1 MKGHGSVSAWCI
13 DHPVAT
19 ILLTFALVL
28 LGVIAFP
35 RLPIAPLPEAEF
47 PTIQVAAQLPGASPE
62 TMASS
67 VATPLEVQFSA
78 IPGVTQMTSS
88 SALGSTNLTLQ
99 FTLDKSIDTAAQE
112 VQAAIN
118 TAAGK
123 LPKDMPTLPTW
134 RKVNPAD
141 SPVLILSVNSTQMPG
156 TELSDL
162 VETLLARQIS
172 QIDGVGQIN
181 ITGQQR
187 PAIRVQ
193 ASADK
198 LAAIGLTLADIR
210 LAIQKTS
217 LNLAKGALYGES
229 SISTLSTND
238 QLFHPEEYSQ
248 LIVSYK
254 DGAPVHLKDVAKVV
268 NGSENAYV
276 QAWAGDQPGVNLVIS
291 RQPGANIVETVDRIQ
306 AALPALE
313 AMLPAS
319 VQVKVLVDRT
329 QTIRASLHEVEITL
343 LIAVLLV
350 VAVMALFLRQWS
362 ATLIVSAVLGVSL
375 IASFALMYIMGFS
388 LNNLTLVAI
397 VVAVGFVVDDAIVV
411 VENIHR
417 HLEAGDGMR
426 EAAIKGA
433 GEIGFTVVSISFS
446 LVAAFIPLLFMGGV
460 VGRLF
465 KEFALTATSTIM
477 ISVVVSLTLAP
488 TLAALFMRAPVH
500 HAHSKPTFGERL
512 LAGYEKL
519 LRRALAHQ
527 KLMIG
532 VFALS
537 LGLAVAGYIFI
548 PKGFFPVQDT
558 GFVLGTTEA
567 AADISYGD
575 MVKKHLAMAEIVAAD
590 PAVQAFSHSVGVS
603 GSNQTIANGRFWIS
617 LKKRGD
623 RDVSASQFIDR
634 IRPQLMKVPGIV
646 LYLRAGQDIN
656 LSSGPSRAQYQY
668 VLKSNDGAT
677 LSTWTQRLTEKLRS
691 NPAFR
696 DISNDLQLGG
706 SITHINIDR
715 SAAAR
720 FGLTASDVDEALYDA
735 FGQRQINEFQ
745 TQINQYNV
753 ILELDTQQRGKA
765 ESLNYFYLRSP
776 LSGEMVPLSA
786 LAKFDAPTVGPLS
799 IAHDGMFPAANLS
812 FNLAPGVALGDAVI
826 MLNQAKAEIGMPA
839 AMSGNFQGAAQAFQ
853 SSLASQ
859 PWLILAALLAVYI
872 ILGVLY
878 ESFVHPLTI
887 ISTLPSAGLGAVIM
901 LWICGQDFSIMALIG
916 LVLLIGIVKKNGIL
930 MIDFALDAQRNRGL
944 PPEEAIYEACITRFR
959 PIIMTTLAALLGA
972 LPLMLGYGTGAELRQ
987 PLGIAVVGGLL
998 VSQALTLFTTPV
1010 IYLWLERVFHRG
1022 SPTPAPTPAPA
1033 AMSGLANTD

>member
-1 MKGHGSVSAWCI
+1 MKGHGSISAWCI

-210 LAIQKTS
+210 LAIQNTS

-268 NGSENAYV
+268 NGSEDAYV
-276 QAWAGDQPGVNLVIS
+276 QAWAGDKPGVNLVIS

-306 AALPALE
+306 AALPGLE

-329 QTIRASLHEVEITL
+329 QTIRASLHEVEVTL
-343 LIAVLLV
+343 LIAILLV

-362 ATLIVSAVLGVSL
+362 ATMIVSAVLGVSL

-500 HAHSKPTFGERL
+500 HAHNKPTFGERL

-532 VFALS
+532 VFGLS
-537 LGLAVAGYIFI
+537 LGLAIAGYIFI

-567 AADISYGD
+567 AADTSYGD

-677 LSTWTQRLTEKLRS
+677 LSTWTQRLTEKLRA

-706 SITHINIDR
+706 SITHISIDR

-753 ILELDTQQRGKA
+753 ILELDTKQRGKA

-859 PWLILAALLAVYI
+859 PWLILAALVAVYI

-930 MIDFALDAQRNRGL
+930 MIDFALEAQRKGGL
-944 PPEEAIYEACITRFR
+944 PPEEAIYQACITRFR

-1010 IYLWLERVFHRG
+1010 IYLWLERLFHR
-1022 SPTPAPTPAPA
+1022 PKPAPLPV
-1033 AMSGLANTD
+1033 LATTD

>member
-1 MKGHGSVSAWCI
+1 MNTRGSMSAWCI

-19 ILLTFALVL
+19 LLLTAALAL
-28 LGVIAFP
+28 LGLISFP
-35 RLPIAPLPEAEF
+35 GLPVAPLPEAEF
-47 PTIQVAAQLPGASPE
+47 PTIQVSAQLPGASPD

-78 IPGVTQMTSS
+78 IPGMSQMTSS
-88 SALGSTNLTLQ
+88 SALGSTTLTLQ
-99 FTLDKSIDTAAQE
+99 FTLGKSIDTAAQE

-118 TAAGK
+118 TASGK
-123 LPKDMPTLPTW
+123 LPKDMLNLPTW
-134 RKVNPAD
+134 KKVNPAD
-141 SPVLILSVNSTQMPG
+141 SPVMILGISSMHMPG
-156 TELSDL
+156 TELSDYI
-162 VETLLARQIS
+162 ETLLARQIS
-172 QIDGVGQIN
+172 QIDGVGLIN

-210 LAIQKTS
+210 LAIQQAS
-217 LNLAKGALYGES
+217 LNLAKGALYGPS

-238 QLFHPEEYSQ
+238 QLFNADEYGQ

-254 DGAPVHLKDVAKVV
+254 EGAPVQLRDVAQVI
-268 NGSENAYV
+268 NASENAYV
-276 QAWAGDQPGVNLVIS
+276 QAWSGLKPGLNLVIS
-291 RQPGANIVETVDRIQ
+291 RQPGANIVETVDRIK
-306 AALPALE
+306 AALPELQ

-319 VQVKVLVDRT
+319 IEVTILSDRT
-329 QTIRASLHEVEITL
+329 QTIRASLQEVEITL

-375 IASFALMYIMGFS
+375 IASFALMYVLGFS

-417 HLEAGDGMR
+417 HLEAGESMR
-426 EAAIKGA
+426 DAAIKGSS
-433 GEIGFTVVSISFS
+433 EIGFTVISISFS

-465 KEFALTATSTIM
+465 KEFALTATSTIL
-477 ISVVVSLTLAP
+477 ISVLVSLTLAP
-488 TLAALFMRAPVH
+488 TLAALFMRAPTH
-500 HAHSKPTFGERL
+500 NAHAKLGLGERL
-512 LAGYEKL
+512 LGLYDKGL
-519 LRRALAHQ
+519 QRALAHQ
-527 KLMIG
+527 RLMLG
-532 VFALS
+532 VFS
-537 LGLAVAGYIFI
+537 LTLVMAVAGYVLI

-567 AADISYGD
+567 AADVSYSD
-575 MVKKHLAMAEIVAAD
+575 MVQKHVALARIVSED
-590 PAVQAFSHSVGVS
+590 PAVQGFSHAVGVT
-603 GSNQTIANGRFWIS
+603 GSNQTIANGRFWIA
-617 LKKRGD
+617 LKDRSQ
-623 RDVSASQFIDR
+623 RDVSASEFIDR
-634 IRPQLMKVPGIV
+634 IRPQLAKVPGIV

-656 LSSGPSRAQYQY
+656 LSSGPSRSQYQY
-668 VLKSNDGAT
+668 VLKSNDGPT
-677 LSTWTQRLTEKLRS
+677 LTTWTQRLTEKLRA

-696 DISNDLQLGG
+696 DLSNDLQLGG
-706 SITHINIDR
+706 SITHISIDR
-715 SAAAR
+715 NAAAR
-720 FGLTASDVDEALYDA
+720 FGLTATDVDEALYDA
-735 FGQRQINEFQ
+735 FGQRQVNEFQ
-745 TQINQYNV
+745 TETNQYNV
-753 ILELDTQQRGKA
+753 ILEVDAQQRGKA

-776 LSGEMVPLSA
+776 LTGEMVPLSA
-786 LAKFDAPTVGPLS
+786 VAKVDAPVSGPLS
-799 IAHDGMFPAANLS
+799 ISHDGMFPAANLS
-812 FNLAPGVALGDAVI
+812 FNLAPGVALGDAVL
-826 MLNQAKAEIGMPA
+826 MLNQAKNEIGMPSTI
-839 AMSGNFQGAAQAFQ
+839 SGNFQGAAQAFQ

-859 PWLILAALLAVYI
+859 PWLILAALVAVYI

-887 ISTLPSAGLGAVIM
+887 ISTLPSAGLGALVM

-930 MIDFALDAQRNRGL
+930 MIDFALDAQRTRGL
-944 PPEEAIYEACITRFR
+944 SPEEAIYQACITRFR

-1010 IYLWLERVFHRG
+1010 IYLWLERLFQR
-1022 SPTPAPTPAPA
+1022 SKPA
-1033 AMSGLANTD
+1033 SLLATNH

>member
-1 MKGHGSVSAWCI
+1 MKGHGSISAWCI

-88 SALGSTNLTLQ
+88 SALGSTILTLQ
-99 FTLDKSIDTAAQE
+99 FTLNKSIDTAAQE

-156 TELSDL
+156 TDLSDL
-162 VETLLARQIS
+162 VETLLSRQIS

-210 LAIQKTS
+210 LAIQQTS

-268 NGSENAYV
+268 NGSEDAYV
-276 QAWAGDQPGVNLVIS
+276 QAWAGDKPGVNLVIS

-329 QTIRASLHEVEITL
+329 QTIRASLHEVEVTL
-343 LIAVLLV
+343 LIAILLV

-362 ATLIVSAVLGVSL
+362 ATMIVSAVLGVSL
-375 IASFALMYIMGFS
+375 TASFALMYIMGFS

-500 HAHSKPTFGERL
+500 HAHSKLTFGERL
-512 LAGYEKL
+512 LALYEKG
-519 LRRALAHQ
+519 LRHALAHQ

-532 VFALS
+532 VFGLS
-537 LGLAVAGYIFI
+537 LGLAIAGYIFI

-567 AADISYGD
+567 AADISYSD

-590 PAVQAFSHSVGVS
+590 PAVEAFSHSVGVS

-617 LKKRGD
+617 LKKRSD

-668 VLKSNDGAT
+668 VLKSNDGAV

-696 DISNDLQLGG
+696 DVSNDLQLGG
-706 SITHINIDR
+706 SITHITIDR

-786 LAKFDAPTVGPLS
+786 LAKFDAPTIGPLS

-826 MLNQAKAEIGMPA
+826 MLNQAKLDIGMPA
-839 AMSGNFQGAAQAFQ
+839 AISGNFQGAAQAFQ

-859 PWLILAALLAVYI
+859 PWLILAALVAVYI

-930 MIDFALDAQRNRGL
+930 MIDFALEAQRKGGMS
-944 PPEEAIYEACITRFR
+944 PEEAIFQACLTRFR

-1010 IYLWLERVFHRG
+1010 IYLWLERLFHKPK
-1022 SPTPAPTPAPA
+1022 PTPVPA
-1033 AMSGLANTD
+1033 LATTD

>member
-1 MKGHGSVSAWCI
+1 MKGHGSVSAWCV

-19 ILLTFALVL
+19 VLLTFALVL
-28 LGVIAFP
+28 LGAIAFP
-35 RLPIAPLPEAEF
+35 RLPLAPLPEAEF
-47 PTIQVAAQLPGASPE
+47 PTIQVSAALPGASPD

-78 IPGVTQMTSS
+78 IPGMTQMTSS
-88 SALGSTNLTLQ
+88 SALGSSLLTLQ
-99 FTLDKSIDTAAQE
+99 FTLNKSIDTAAQE

-134 RKVNPAD
+134 KKVNPAD
-141 SPVLILSVNSTQMPG
+141 SPVLILSISSTQMPG
-156 TELSDL
+156 TELSDYA
-162 VETLLARQIS
+162 ETLLARQIS

-210 LAIQKTS
+210 LAIQQTS

-238 QLFHPEEYSQ
+238 QLFHPEEYGQ

-254 DGAPVHLKDVAKVV
+254 DGAPVHLQDVARVV
-268 NGSENAYV
+268 NGSEDAYV
-276 QAWAGDQPGVNLVIS
+276 QAWSGDQPGVNLVIS

-306 AALPALE
+306 AALPGLE

-375 IASFALMYIMGFS
+375 TASFALMYVLGFS

-500 HAHSKPTFGERL
+500 PAHAKPGFGERL
-512 LAGYEKL
+512 LAVYERG
-519 LRRALAHQ
+519 LRKALAHQ
-527 KLMIG
+527 KLMLGIFG
-532 VFALS
+532 LTLS
-537 LGLAVAGYIFI
+537 MAIAGYILI

-567 AADISYGD
+567 AADISYPD
-575 MVKKHLAMAEIVAAD
+575 MVKKHQALAEIVAAD

-617 LKKRGD
+617 LKNRGD
-623 RDVSASQFIDR
+623 RDVSASAFIDR

-668 VLKSNDGAT
+668 VLKSNDGPT

-706 SITHINIDR
+706 SITHIHIDR
-715 SAAAR
+715 TAAAR

-745 TQINQYNV
+745 TEINQYNV

-776 LSGEMVPLSA
+776 LTGEMVPLSA
-786 LAKFDAPTVGPLS
+786 LARFDAPTIGPLS

-826 MLNQAKAEIGMPA
+826 LLNQAKSEIGMPTA
-839 AMSGNFQGAAQAFQ
+839 ISGNFQGAAQAFQ

-859 PWLILAALLAVYI
+859 PYLILAALVAVYI

-887 ISTLPSAGLGAVIM
+887 ISTLPSAGLGALLM
-901 LWICGQDFSIMALIG
+901 LWLCGQDFSIMALIG

-930 MIDFALDAQRNRGL
+930 MIDFALEAQRHGGL
-944 PPEEAIYEACITRFR
+944 PPEEAIYQACITRFR

-972 LPLMLGYGTGAELRQ
+972 LPLMLGYGAGAELRQ

-1010 IYLWLERVFHRG
+1010 IYLWLERLFHR
-1022 SPTPAPTPAPA
+1022 PQPALLPA
-1033 AMSGLANTD
+1033 TTT

>member
-19 ILLTFALVL
+19 VLLTFALVL

-35 RLPIAPLPEAEF
+35 RLPVAPLPEAEF

-123 LPKDMPTLPTW
+123 LPKDMPNLPTW

-141 SPVLILSVNSTQMPG
+141 SPVLILSVNSSLMPG
-156 TELSDL
+156 PELSDL
-162 VETLLARQIS
+162 TETLLARQLS
-172 QIDGVGQIN
+172 QVDGVGQVA

-193 ASADK
+193 VSADK

-210 LAIQKTS
+210 LAIQQTS

-238 QLFHPEEYSQ
+238 QLFHPEDYSQ

-254 DGAPVHLKDVAKVV
+254 GGAPVHLRDVAKVV
-268 NGSENAYV
+268 NGSEDAYV
-276 QAWAGDQPGVNLVIS
+276 QAWAGTQPGVNLVIF

-319 VQVKVLVDRT
+319 VQVKTLIDRT

-343 LIAVLLV
+343 LIAIMLV
-350 VAVMALFLRQWS
+350 VAVMALFLRQLS

-375 IASFALMYIMGFS
+375 TASFALMYVMGFS

-465 KEFALTATSTIM
+465 KEFALTATSTIL

-488 TLAALFMRAPVH
+488 TMAALFMRAPVH
-500 HAHSKPTFGERL
+500 HAHDKPGFGERL
-512 LAGYEKL
+512 LAGYEKG

-527 KLMIG
+527 RLMIG
-532 VFALS
+532 VFCLS
-537 LGLAVAGYIFI
+537 LGLAVAGYILI
-548 PKGFFPVQDT
+548 PKGFFPIQDT

-590 PAVQAFSHSVGVS
+590 PAVETFSHSVGVS
-603 GSNQTIANGRFWIS
+603 GSNQTIANGRFWIT
-617 LKKRGD
+617 LKKRSD

-668 VLKSNDGAT
+668 VLKSNDGGT
-677 LSTWTQRLTEKLRS
+677 LSTWTQRLTEKLRA

-706 SITHINIDR
+706 SITHISIDR

-745 TQINQYNV
+745 TQVNQYNV

-776 LSGEMVPLSA
+776 LSGQMVPLSA

-826 MLNQAKAEIGMPA
+826 MLNQAKADIGMPSA
-839 AMSGNFQGAAQAFQ
+839 ISGNFQGAAQAFQ

-859 PWLILAALLAVYI
+859 PWLILAALVAVYI

-930 MIDFALDAQRNRGL
+930 MIDFALEAQRNAGL
-944 PPEEAIYEACITRFR
+944 SPEEAIFKACLTRFR

-1010 IYLWLERVFHRG
+1010 IYLWLERLFHRPKP
-1022 SPTPAPTPAPA
+1022 SPVPA
-1033 AMSGLANTD
+1033 LASTD

>member
-1 MKGHGSVSAWCI
+1 MKGHGSISAWCV

-19 ILLTFALVL
+19 LLLTFALVL
-28 LGVIAFP
+28 LGAIAFP

-47 PTIQVAAQLPGASPE
+47 PTIQVTAQLPGASPE

-78 IPGVTQMTSS
+78 IPGMTQMTSS

-118 TAAGK
+118 TASGK
-123 LPKDMPTLPTW
+123 LPNDMPSLPTW

-141 SPVLILSVNSTQMPG
+141 SPVLILSISSTQMPG
-156 TELSDL
+156 TELSDY

-172 QIDGVGQIN
+172 QIDGVGLIN

-193 ASADK
+193 ASPDR

-210 LAIQKTS
+210 VALQQAS

-238 QLFHPEEYSQ
+238 QLFHPEDYGQ

-254 DGAPVHLKDVAKVV
+254 NGAPVQLKDVARVIS
-268 NGSENAYV
+268 GPENAYV
-276 QAWAGDQPGVNLVIS
+276 QAWSNDQPGLNLVIF
-291 RQPGANIVETVDRIQ
+291 RQPGANIVDTVDRIQ
-306 AALPALE
+306 GELPRLE

-319 VQVKVLVDRT
+319 VDVTVLSDRT
-329 QTIRASLHEVEITL
+329 KTIRASLHEVEITL

-350 VAVMALFLRQWS
+350 VAVMALFLRQLS
-362 ATLIVSAVLGVSL
+362 ATLIVSSVLGVSL
-375 IASFALMYIMGFS
+375 VASFALMYVMGFS

-397 VVAVGFVVDDAIVV
+397 VISVGFVVDDAIVV

-446 LVAAFIPLLFMGGV
+446 LIAAFIPLLFMGGV

-465 KEFALTATSTIM
+465 KEFALTATSTIL

-488 TLAALFMRAPVH
+488 TLAALFMRAPTDH
-500 HAHSKPTFGERL
+500 PHDRPGFGERL
-512 LAGYEKL
+512 LALYERG

-527 KLMIG
+527 RLMLG
-532 VFALS
+532 LFGLT
-537 LGLAVAGYIFI
+537 LGLAIAGYVFI

-558 GFVLGTTEA
+558 GFVLGTSEA
-567 AADISYGD
+567 AADISYPD
-575 MVKKHLAMAEIVAAD
+575 MVAKHLALAKILGAD
-590 PAVQAFSHSVGVS
+590 PAVETFSHSVGVT
-603 GSNQTIANGRFWIS
+603 GNNQTIANGRFWIA
-617 LKKRGD
+617 LKDRGQ

-634 IRPQLMKVPGIV
+634 IRPQLAKVPGIV

-656 LSSGPSRAQYQY
+656 LSSGPSRSQYQY
-668 VLKSNDGAT
+668 VLKSNDGPT
-677 LSTWTQRLTEKLRS
+677 LNTWTQRLTEKLRA

-696 DISNDLQLGG
+696 DLSNDLQLGG
-706 SITHINIDR
+706 SITHISIDR

-720 FGLTASDVDEALYDA
+720 FGLTATDVDEALYDA
-735 FGQRQINEFQ
+735 FGQRQVNEFQ
-745 TQINQYNV
+745 TETNQYNV
-753 ILELDTQQRGKA
+753 ILELDARQRGKA

-786 LAKFDAPTVGPLS
+786 LAKVDPPTVGPLS

-826 MLNQAKAEIGMPA
+826 MLDQAKNQIGMPA
-839 AMSGNFQGAAQAFQ
+839 SIAGNFQGAAQAFQ

-859 PWLILAALLAVYI
+859 PWLILAALVAVYI

-887 ISTLPSAGLGAVIM
+887 ISTLPSAGLGALIM
-901 LWICGQDFSIMALIG
+901 LWLLGQDFSIMALIG

-930 MIDFALDAQRNRGL
+930 MIDFALEAQRKGGL
-944 PPEEAIYEACITRFR
+944 SPQEAIYQACITRFR

-972 LPLMLGYGTGAELRQ
+972 LPLMLGYGAGAELRQ

-1010 IYLWLERVFHRG
+1010 IYLWLERLFHR
-1022 SPTPAPTPAPA
+1022 PTPAPA
-1033 AMSGLANTD
+1033 LASTS

>member
-1 MKGHGSVSAWCI
+1 MKGRGSVSAWCV

-19 ILLTFALVL
+19 LLLTFALIL
-28 LGVIAFP
+28 LGLIAFP
-35 RLPIAPLPEAEF
+35 RLPIAPLPESEF
-47 PTIQVAAQLPGASPE
+47 PTIQVSASLPGASPE

-78 IPGVTQMTSS
+78 VPGITQMTSS

-99 FTLDKSIDTAAQE
+99 FTLNKSIDTAAQE

-118 TAAGK
+118 TAAGR
-123 LPKDMPTLPTW
+123 LPADLPSLPTW

-141 SPVLILSVNSTQMPG
+141 SPVLILSVSSNLMPG

-162 VETLLARQIS
+162 TESLLARQLS
-172 QIDGVGQIN
+172 QIDGVGQVS

-193 ASADK
+193 AAPEK
-198 LAAIGLTLADIR
+198 LAALGLTLADLR
-210 LAIQKTS
+210 GALQQTS
-217 LNLAKGALYGES
+217 LNLAKGALYGKDS
-229 SISTLSTND
+229 VSTLASND
-238 QLFHPEEYSQ
+238 QLFHPLDYEQ

-254 DGAPVHLKDVAKVV
+254 NGAPVHVRDVARVI

-276 QAWAGDQPGVNLVIS
+276 RAWSGDQQGVNVVVF
-291 RQPGANIVETVDRIQ
+291 RQPGANIVDTVDRIQ
-306 AALPALE
+306 RELPRLQE
-313 AMLPAS
+313 MLPAS
-319 VQVKVLVDRT
+319 VDVSVLVDRT
-329 QTIRASLHEVEITL
+329 KTIRASLHEVEITL

-350 VAVMALFLRQWS
+350 VAVMALFLRQLS

-375 IASFALMYIMGFS
+375 IASFAMMYIFGFS

-426 EAAIKGA
+426 EAAIKGS

-465 KEFALTATSTIM
+465 KEFALTATSTIL

-488 TLAALFMRAPVH
+488 TLAALYMRAPVH
-500 HAHSKPTFGERL
+500 HAHSKKTFGERL
-512 LAGYEKL
+512 LDGYEKL

-532 VFALS
+532 VFCLS
-537 LGLAVAGYIFI
+537 LGLAIAGYIFI
-548 PKGFFPVQDT
+548 PKGFFPIQDT

-590 PAVQAFSHSVGVS
+590 PAVQAFSHSVGVT
-603 GSNQTIANGRFWIS
+603 GSNQTIANGRFWIA
-617 LKKRGD
+617 LKDRGD

-634 IRPQLMKVPGIV
+634 IRPKLAKVPGIV

-668 VLKSNDGAT
+668 VLKSNDGPT
-677 LSTWTQRLTEKLRS
+677 LNTWTQRLTEKLRA

-696 DISNDLQLGG
+696 DLSNDLQLGG
-706 SITHINIDR
+706 SITHISIDR
-715 SAAAR
+715 QAAAR
-720 FGLTASDVDEALYDA
+720 FGLTATDVDKALYDA

-745 TQINQYNV
+745 TQINQYQV
-753 ILELDTQQRGKA
+753 VLELDTQQRGKA

-776 LSGEMVPLSA
+776 LTNEMVPLSA
-786 LAKFDAPTVGPLS
+786 LAKVDPPTVGPLS
-799 IAHDGMFPAANLS
+799 ISHDGMFPAANLS
-812 FNLAPGVALGDAVI
+812 FNLAPGVALGDAVT
-826 MLNQAKAEIGMPA
+826 MLNQAKNEIGMPST
-839 AMSGNFQGAAQAFQ
+839 MIGTFQGAAQAFQ

-859 PWLILAALLAVYI
+859 PWLILAALVAVYI

-887 ISTLPSAGLGAVIM
+887 ISTLPSAGLGALIM
-901 LWICGQDFSIMALIG
+901 LWLLGQDFSIMALIG

-930 MIDFALDAQRNRGL
+930 MIDFALEAQRGGL
-944 PPEEAIYEACITRFR
+944 SPEDAIYKACITRFR
-959 PIIMTTLAALLGA
+959 PIIMTTLAARSEEH
-972 LPLMLGYGTGAELRQ
+972 T
-987 PLGIAVVGGLL
+987 
-998 VSQALTLFTTPV
+998 S
-1010 IYLWLERVFHRG
+1010 
-1022 SPTPAPTPAPA
+1022 
-1033 AMSGLANTD
+1033 

>member
-1 MKGHGSVSAWCI
+1 MKGHGSVSAWCV

-19 ILLTFALVL
+19 VLLTFALVL
-28 LGVIAFP
+28 VGLIAFP

-47 PTIQVAAQLPGASPE
+47 PTIQVSATLPGASPD

-78 IPGVTQMTSS
+78 IPGMTQMTSS
-88 SALGSTNLTLQ
+88 SALGSSLLTLQ
-99 FTLDKSIDTAAQE
+99 FTLNKSIDTAAQE

-134 RKVNPAD
+134 KKVNPAD
-141 SPVLILSVNSTQMPG
+141 SPVLILSISSLQMPG
-156 TELSDL
+156 TELSDY

-172 QIDGVGQIN
+172 QIDGVGLIN

-210 LAIQKTS
+210 LAIQQTS

-254 DGAPVHLKDVAKVV
+254 DGAPVHLKDVARVV
-268 NGSENAYV
+268 SGPEDAYI
-276 QAWAGDQPGVNLVIS
+276 QAWSGDQPGVNLVIS

-306 AALPALE
+306 AALPGLE

-319 VQVKVLVDRT
+319 VQVKVLIDRT

-375 IASFALMYIMGFS
+375 IASFALMYLLGFS

-500 HAHSKPTFGERL
+500 EAHAKPGFGERL
-512 LAGYEKL
+512 LALYERG

-527 KLMIG
+527 KLMLGI
-532 VFALS
+532 FALT
-537 LGLAVAGYIFI
+537 LAMAVVGYIFI

-567 AADISYGD
+567 AADISYPD
-575 MVKKHLAMAEIVAAD
+575 MVKKHQALAEIVAAD
-590 PAVQAFSHSVGVS
+590 PAVAAFSHSVGVS
-603 GSNQTIANGRFWIS
+603 GSNQTIANGRFWIA
-617 LKKRGD
+617 LKKRSE
-623 RDVSASQFIDR
+623 RDVSASAFIDR
-634 IRPQLMKVPGIV
+634 IRPQLMKIPGVV

-668 VLKSNDGAT
+668 VLKSNDGPT

-715 SAAAR
+715 VAAAR

-745 TQINQYNV
+745 TEINQYNV
-753 ILELDTQQRGKA
+753 ILELDTRQRGKA

-786 LAKFDAPTVGPLS
+786 LARFDAPTIGPLS

-826 MLNQAKAEIGMPA
+826 LLNQAKTEIGMPA
-839 AMSGNFQGAAQAFQ
+839 AISGNFQGAAQAFQ

-859 PWLILAALLAVYI
+859 PWLILAALVAVYI

-887 ISTLPSAGLGAVIM
+887 ISTLPSAGLGALMM
-901 LWICGQDFSIMALIG
+901 LWLLGQDFSIMALIG

-930 MIDFALDAQRNRGL
+930 MIDFALDAQRRGGL
-944 PPEEAIYEACITRFR
+944 PPEEAIYQACITRFR

-1010 IYLWLERVFHRG
+1010 IYLWLERLFHR
-1022 SPTPAPTPAPA
+1022 PKPAPV
-1033 AMSGLANTD
+1033 LATTT

>member
-1 MKGHGSVSAWCI
+1 MKGRGSLSAWCV

-19 ILLTFALVL
+19 VLLTLALVL
-28 LGVIAFP
+28 LGAIAFP
-35 RLPIAPLPEAEF
+35 RLPVAPLPEAEF
-47 PTIQVAAQLPGASPE
+47 PTIQVSASLPGASPD

-78 IPGVTQMTSS
+78 IPGMTQMTSS
-88 SALGSTNLTLQ
+88 SALGSTLLTLQ
-99 FTLDKSIDTAAQE
+99 FTLNKSIDTAAQE

-141 SPVLILSVNSTQMPG
+141 SPVLILSISSTQMPG
-156 TELSDL
+156 TELSDYA
-162 VETLLARQIS
+162 ETLLARQIS

-187 PAIRVQ
+187 PAIRIQ
-193 ASADK
+193 AAADK

-210 LAIQKTS
+210 LAIQQTS

-238 QLFHPEEYSQ
+238 QLFHPEEYAQ

-254 DGAPVHLKDVAKVV
+254 NGAPVHLQDVARVV
-268 NGSENAYV
+268 NGPEDAYV
-276 QAWAGDQPGVNLVIS
+276 QAWSGDQPGVNLVIS
-291 RQPGANIVETVDRIQ
+291 RQPGANIVDTVDRIQ
-306 AALPALE
+306 AALPGLE

-375 IASFALMYIMGFS
+375 TASFALMYLMGFS

-397 VVAVGFVVDDAIVV
+397 VIAVGFVVDDAIAV

-477 ISVVVSLTLAP
+477 ISVLVSLTLAP

-500 HAHSKPTFGERL
+500 PVHAKPGFGERL
-512 LAGYEKL
+512 LALYERA

-527 KLMIG
+527 KLMLGIFG
-532 VFALS
+532 LTLS
-537 LGLAVAGYIFI
+537 MAIAGYILI

-567 AADISYGD
+567 AADISYPD
-575 MVKKHLAMAEIVAAD
+575 MVKKHQALAEIVAAD

-617 LKKRGD
+617 LKDRGD
-623 RDVSASQFIDR
+623 RDVSASAFIDR
-634 IRPQLMKVPGIV
+634 IRPQLMQVPGIV

-668 VLKSNDGAT
+668 VLKSNDGPT
-677 LSTWTQRLTEKLRS
+677 LTTWTQRLTEKLRS

-696 DISNDLQLGG
+696 DVSNDLQLGG

-715 SAAAR
+715 TAAAR
-720 FGLTASDVDEALYDA
+720 FGLTASDVDQALYDA

-745 TQINQYNV
+745 TEINQYNV

-776 LSGEMVPLSA
+776 LTGDMVPLSA
-786 LAKFDAPTVGPLS
+786 LARFDAPSIGPLS
-799 IAHDGMFPAANLS
+799 IAHDGMFPATNLS

-826 MLNQAKAEIGMPA
+826 LLQQAKNEIGMPA
-839 AMSGNFQGAAQAFQ
+839 AISGNFQGAAQAFQ

-859 PWLILAALLAVYI
+859 PYLILAALVAVYI

-887 ISTLPSAGLGAVIM
+887 ISTLPSAGLGALLM
-901 LWICGQDFSIMALIG
+901 LWLCGQDFSIMALIG

-930 MIDFALDAQRNRGL
+930 MIDFALEAQRNGGL
-944 PPEEAIYEACITRFR
+944 PPEEAIYQACITRFR

-1010 IYLWLERVFHRG
+1010 IYLWLERLFHRPRPAL
-1022 SPTPAPTPAPA
+1022 SPAT
-1033 AMSGLANTD
+1033 NT

>member
-162 VETLLARQIS
+162 VETLLSRQIS

-210 LAIQKTS
+210 LAIQNTS

-268 NGSENAYV
+268 NGSEDAYV
-276 QAWAGDQPGVNLVIS
+276 QAWAGDKPGVNLVIS

-306 AALPALE
+306 AALPGLE

-329 QTIRASLHEVEITL
+329 QTIRASLHEVEVTL
-343 LIAVLLV
+343 LIAIMLV

-500 HAHSKPTFGERL
+500 HAHGKKTFGERL

-532 VFALS
+532 VFGLS
-537 LGLAVAGYIFI
+537 LGLAIAGYIFI

-677 LSTWTQRLTEKLRS
+677 LSTWTQRLTEKLRA

-706 SITHINIDR
+706 SITHISIDR

-753 ILELDTQQRGKA
+753 ILELDTKQRGKA

-859 PWLILAALLAVYI
+859 PWLILAALVAVYI

-930 MIDFALDAQRNRGL
+930 MIDFALEAQRKGGL
-944 PPEEAIYEACITRFR
+944 PPEEAIYQACITRFR

-1010 IYLWLERVFHRG
+1010 IYLWLERLFHK
-1022 SPTPAPTPAPA
+1022 PKPAPMPA
-1033 AMSGLANTD
+1033 LATTD

>member
-123 LPKDMPTLPTW
+123 LPKDMPNLPTW

-141 SPVLILSVNSTQMPG
+141 SPVLILSINSTLMPG
-156 TELSDL
+156 PELSDL
-162 VETLLARQIS
+162 VETLLSRQIS

-210 LAIQKTS
+210 LAIQNTS

-268 NGSENAYV
+268 NGSEDAYV
-276 QAWAGDQPGVNLVIS
+276 QAWAGDKPGVNLVIS

-329 QTIRASLHEVEITL
+329 QTIRASLHEVEVTL
-343 LIAVLLV
+343 LIAIMLV

-375 IASFALMYIMGFS
+375 VASFALMYIMGFS

-500 HAHSKPTFGERL
+500 HAHSKKTFGERL

-532 VFALS
+532 VFGMSLAL
-537 LGLAVAGYIFI
+537 AIAGYIFI

-590 PAVQAFSHSVGVS
+590 PAVAAFSHSVGVS

-617 LKKRGD
+617 LKKRSE

-646 LYLRAGQDIN
+646 LYLRAGQNIN

-677 LSTWTQRLTEKLRS
+677 LSTWTQRLTEKLRA

-706 SITHINIDR
+706 SITHISIDR

-753 ILELDTQQRGKA
+753 ILELDTRQRGKA

-859 PWLILAALLAVYI
+859 PWLILAALVAVYI

-944 PPEEAIYEACITRFR
+944 PPEEAIFQACITRFR

-1010 IYLWLERVFHRG
+1010 IYLWLERLFHR
-1022 SPTPAPTPAPA
+1022 PKKPAPVPV
-1033 AMSGLANTD
+1033 LATTD

>member
-1 MKGHGSVSAWCI
+1 MKGHGSISAWCI

-141 SPVLILSVNSTQMPG
+141 SPVLILSVNSTLMPG

-210 LAIQKTS
+210 LAIQNTS

-268 NGSENAYV
+268 NGSEDAYV
-276 QAWAGDQPGVNLVIS
+276 QAWAGDKPGVNLVIS

-306 AALPALE
+306 AALPGLE

-329 QTIRASLHEVEITL
+329 QTIRASLHEVEVTL
-343 LIAVLLV
+343 LIAIMLV

-362 ATLIVSAVLGVSL
+362 ATMIVSAVLGVSL

-512 LAGYEKL
+512 LTGYEKL

-532 VFALS
+532 VFFLS
-537 LGLAVAGYIFI
+537 LCLAIAGYIFI

-590 PAVQAFSHSVGVS
+590 PAVAAFSHSVGVS

-706 SITHINIDR
+706 SITHISIDR

-753 ILELDTQQRGKA
+753 ILELDTKQRGKA

-859 PWLILAALLAVYI
+859 PWLILAALVAVYI

-930 MIDFALDAQRNRGL
+930 MIDFALEAQRKGGL
-944 PPEEAIYEACITRFR
+944 PPEEAIYQACITRFR

-1010 IYLWLERVFHRG
+1010 IYLWLERLFHK
-1022 SPTPAPTPAPA
+1022 PKPAPMPA
-1033 AMSGLANTD
+1033 LATTD

>member
-1 MKGHGSVSAWCI
+1 MKGHGSVSAWCV

-19 ILLTFALVL
+19 VLLTFALVL
-28 LGVIAFP
+28 LGAIAFP
-35 RLPIAPLPEAEF
+35 RLPVAPLPEAEF
-47 PTIQVAAQLPGASPE
+47 PTIQVSAALPGASPD

-78 IPGVTQMTSS
+78 IPGMTQMTSS
-88 SALGSTNLTLQ
+88 SALGSSLLTLQ
-99 FTLDKSIDTAAQE
+99 FTLNKSIDTAAQE

-134 RKVNPAD
+134 KKVNPAD
-141 SPVLILSVNSTQMPG
+141 SPVLILSISSTQMPG
-156 TELSDL
+156 TELSDYA
-162 VETLLARQIS
+162 ETLLARQIS

-210 LAIQKTS
+210 LAIQQTS

-238 QLFHPEEYSQ
+238 QLFHPEEYGQ

-254 DGAPVHLKDVAKVV
+254 DGAPVHLQDVARVV
-268 NGSENAYV
+268 NGSEDAYV
-276 QAWAGDQPGVNLVIS
+276 QAWSGDQPGVNLVIS

-306 AALPALE
+306 AALPSLE

-375 IASFALMYIMGFS
+375 TASFALMYVLGFS

-500 HAHSKPTFGERL
+500 PAHAKPGFGERL
-512 LAGYEKL
+512 LAVYERG
-519 LRRALAHQ
+519 LRKALAHQ
-527 KLMIG
+527 KLMLGIFG
-532 VFALS
+532 LTLS
-537 LGLAVAGYIFI
+537 MAIAGYILI

-567 AADISYGD
+567 AADISYPD
-575 MVKKHLAMAEIVAAD
+575 MVKKHQALAEIVAAD

-617 LKKRGD
+617 LKNRGD
-623 RDVSASQFIDR
+623 RDVSASAFIDR

-668 VLKSNDGAT
+668 VLKSNDGPT

-706 SITHINIDR
+706 SITHIQIDR
-715 SAAAR
+715 TAAAR

-745 TQINQYNV
+745 TEINQYNV

-776 LSGEMVPLSA
+776 LTGEMVPLSA
-786 LAKFDAPTVGPLS
+786 LARFDAPTIGPLS

-826 MLNQAKAEIGMPA
+826 LLNQAKSEIGMPTA
-839 AMSGNFQGAAQAFQ
+839 ISGNFQGAAQAFQ

-859 PWLILAALLAVYI
+859 PYLILAALVAVYI

-887 ISTLPSAGLGAVIM
+887 ISTLPSAGLGALLM
-901 LWICGQDFSIMALIG
+901 LWLCGQDFSIMALIG

-930 MIDFALDAQRNRGL
+930 MIDFALEAQRHGGL
-944 PPEEAIYEACITRFR
+944 PPEEAIYQACITRFR

-972 LPLMLGYGTGAELRQ
+972 LPLMLGYGAGAELRQ

-1010 IYLWLERVFHRG
+1010 IYLWLERLFHR
-1022 SPTPAPTPAPA
+1022 PQPDLLPAT
-1033 AMSGLANTD
+1033 TT

>member
-123 LPKDMPTLPTW
+123 LPKDMPNLPTW

-141 SPVLILSVNSTQMPG
+141 SPVLILSINSTLMPG
-156 TELSDL
+156 PELSDL
-162 VETLLARQIS
+162 VETLLSRQIS

-210 LAIQKTS
+210 LAIQNTS

-268 NGSENAYV
+268 NGSEDAYV
-276 QAWAGDQPGVNLVIS
+276 QAWAGDKPGVNLVIS

-319 VQVKVLVDRT
+319 VQVNVLVDRT
-329 QTIRASLHEVEITL
+329 QTIRASLHEVEVTL
-343 LIAVLLV
+343 LIAIMLV

-375 IASFALMYIMGFS
+375 VASFALMYIMGFS

-500 HAHSKPTFGERL
+500 HAHSKKTFGERL
-512 LAGYEKL
+512 LASYEKL

-532 VFALS
+532 VFGMSLAL
-537 LGLAVAGYIFI
+537 AIAGYIFI

-590 PAVQAFSHSVGVS
+590 PAVAAFSHSVGVS

-617 LKKRGD
+617 LKKRSD

-677 LSTWTQRLTEKLRS
+677 LSTWTQRLTEKLRA

-706 SITHINIDR
+706 SITHISIDR

-753 ILELDTQQRGKA
+753 ILELDTRQRGKA

-859 PWLILAALLAVYI
+859 PWLILAALVAVYI

-944 PPEEAIYEACITRFR
+944 PPEEAIFQACITRFR

-1010 IYLWLERVFHRG
+1010 IYLWLERLFHR
-1022 SPTPAPTPAPA
+1022 PKKPAPVPV
-1033 AMSGLANTD
+1033 LATTD

>member
-1 MKGHGSVSAWCI
+1 
-13 DHPVAT
+13 
-19 ILLTFALVL
+19 
-28 LGVIAFP
+28 
-35 RLPIAPLPEAEF
+35 
-47 PTIQVAAQLPGASPE
+47 
-62 TMASS
+62 
-67 VATPLEVQFSA
+67 
-78 IPGVTQMTSS
+78 
-88 SALGSTNLTLQ
+88 
-99 FTLDKSIDTAAQE
+99 
-112 VQAAIN
+112 
-118 TAAGK
+118 
-123 LPKDMPTLPTW
+123 
-134 RKVNPAD
+134 
-141 SPVLILSVNSTQMPG
+141 
-156 TELSDL
+156 
-162 VETLLARQIS
+162 
-172 QIDGVGQIN
+172 
-181 ITGQQR
+181 
-187 PAIRVQ
+187 
-193 ASADK
+193 
-198 LAAIGLTLADIR
+198 
-210 LAIQKTS
+210 
-217 LNLAKGALYGES
+217 
-229 SISTLSTND
+229 
-238 QLFHPEEYSQ
+238 
-248 LIVSYK
+248 
-254 DGAPVHLKDVAKVV
+254 
-268 NGSENAYV
+268 
-276 QAWAGDQPGVNLVIS
+276 
-291 RQPGANIVETVDRIQ
+291 
-306 AALPALE
+306 
-313 AMLPAS
+313 
-319 VQVKVLVDRT
+319 
-329 QTIRASLHEVEITL
+329 
-343 LIAVLLV
+343 
-350 VAVMALFLRQWS
+350 
-362 ATLIVSAVLGVSL
+362 
-375 IASFALMYIMGFS
+375 
-388 LNNLTLVAI
+388 
-397 VVAVGFVVDDAIVV
+397 
-411 VENIHR
+411 
-417 HLEAGDGMR
+417 
-426 EAAIKGA
+426 
-433 GEIGFTVVSISFS
+433 
-446 LVAAFIPLLFMGGV
+446 PLLFMGGV

-512 LAGYEKL
+512 LTGYEKL

-527 KLMIG
+527 RLMIG
-532 VFALS
+532 VFFLS

-590 PAVQAFSHSVGVS
+590 PAVAAFSHSVGVS

-634 IRPQLMKVPGIV
+634 IRPKLMKVPGIV

-677 LSTWTQRLTEKLRS
+677 LSTWTQRLTEKLRA

-706 SITHINIDR
+706 SITHISIDR

-765 ESLNYFYLRSP
+765 ASLNYFYLRSP

-786 LAKFDAPTVGPLS
+786 LATFDAPTVGPLS

-826 MLNQAKAEIGMPA
+826 MLNQAKADIGMPA

-859 PWLILAALLAVYI
+859 PWLILAALVAVYI

-944 PPEEAIYEACITRFR
+944 PPEEAIYQACITRFR

-1010 IYLWLERVFHRG
+1010 IYLWLERLFHK
-1022 SPTPAPTPAPA
+1022 PKPAPMPA
-1033 AMSGLANTD
+1033 LATTD

>member
-1 MKGHGSVSAWCI
+1 MKGHGSVSAWCV

-19 ILLTFALVL
+19 VLLTFALVL
-28 LGVIAFP
+28 LGAIAFP
-35 RLPIAPLPEAEF
+35 RLPLAPLPEAEF
-47 PTIQVAAQLPGASPE
+47 PTIQVSAALPGASPD

-78 IPGVTQMTSS
+78 IPGMTQMTSS
-88 SALGSTNLTLQ
+88 SALGSSLLTLQ
-99 FTLDKSIDTAAQE
+99 FTLNKSIDTAAQE

-134 RKVNPAD
+134 KKVNPAD
-141 SPVLILSVNSTQMPG
+141 SPVLILSISSTQMPG
-156 TELSDL
+156 TELSDYA
-162 VETLLARQIS
+162 ETLLARQIS

-210 LAIQKTS
+210 LAIQQTS

-238 QLFHPEEYSQ
+238 QLFHPEEYGQ

-254 DGAPVHLKDVAKVV
+254 DGAPVHLQDVARVV
-268 NGSENAYV
+268 NGSEDAYV
-276 QAWAGDQPGVNLVIS
+276 QAWSGDQPGVNLVIS

-306 AALPALE
+306 AALPGLE

-375 IASFALMYIMGFS
+375 TASFALMYVLGFS

-500 HAHSKPTFGERL
+500 PAHAKPGFGERL
-512 LAGYEKL
+512 LAVYERG
-519 LRRALAHQ
+519 LRKALAHQ
-527 KLMIG
+527 KLMLGIFG
-532 VFALS
+532 LTLS
-537 LGLAVAGYIFI
+537 MAIAGYILI

-567 AADISYGD
+567 AADISYPD
-575 MVKKHLAMAEIVAAD
+575 MVKKHQALAEIVAAD

-617 LKKRGD
+617 LKNRGD
-623 RDVSASQFIDR
+623 RDVSASAFIDR

-668 VLKSNDGAT
+668 VLKSNDGPT

-706 SITHINIDR
+706 SITHIQIDR
-715 SAAAR
+715 TAAAR

-745 TQINQYNV
+745 TEINQYNV

-776 LSGEMVPLSA
+776 LTGEMVPLSA
-786 LAKFDAPTVGPLS
+786 LARFDAPTIGPLS

-826 MLNQAKAEIGMPA
+826 LLNQAKSEIGMPTA
-839 AMSGNFQGAAQAFQ
+839 ISGNFQGAAQAFQ

-859 PWLILAALLAVYI
+859 PYLILAALVAVYI

-887 ISTLPSAGLGAVIM
+887 ISTLPSAGLGALLM
-901 LWICGQDFSIMALIG
+901 LWLCGQDFSIMALIG

-930 MIDFALDAQRNRGL
+930 MIDFALEAQRHGGL
-944 PPEEAIYEACITRFR
+944 PPEEAIYQACITRFR

-972 LPLMLGYGTGAELRQ
+972 LPLMLGYGAGAELRQ

-1010 IYLWLERVFHRG
+1010 IYLWLERLFHR
-1022 SPTPAPTPAPA
+1022 PQPALLPA
-1033 AMSGLANTD
+1033 TTT

>member
-1 MKGHGSVSAWCI
+1 MKGHGSISAWCV

-19 ILLTFALVL
+19 LLLTFALVL
-28 LGVIAFP
+28 LGAIAFP

-47 PTIQVAAQLPGASPE
+47 PTIQVTAQLPGASPE

-78 IPGVTQMTSS
+78 IPGMTQMTSS

-118 TAAGK
+118 TASGK
-123 LPKDMPTLPTW
+123 LPNDMPSLPTW

-141 SPVLILSVNSTQMPG
+141 SPVLILSISSTQMPG
-156 TELSDL
+156 TELSDY

-172 QIDGVGQIN
+172 QIDGVGLIN

-193 ASADK
+193 ASPDR

-210 LAIQKTS
+210 VALQQAS

-238 QLFHPEEYSQ
+238 QLFHPEDYGQ

-254 DGAPVHLKDVAKVV
+254 NGAPVQLKDVARVIS
-268 NGSENAYV
+268 GPENAYV
-276 QAWAGDQPGVNLVIS
+276 QAWSNDQPGLNLVIF
-291 RQPGANIVETVDRIQ
+291 RQPGANIVDTVDRIQ
-306 AALPALE
+306 GELPRLE

-319 VQVKVLVDRT
+319 VDVTVLSDRT
-329 QTIRASLHEVEITL
+329 KTIRASLHEVEITL

-350 VAVMALFLRQWS
+350 VAVMALFLRQLS
-362 ATLIVSAVLGVSL
+362 ATLIVSSVLGVSL
-375 IASFALMYIMGFS
+375 VASFALMYVMGFS

-397 VVAVGFVVDDAIVV
+397 VISVGFVVDDAIVV

-446 LVAAFIPLLFMGGV
+446 LIAAFIPLLFMGGV

-465 KEFALTATSTIM
+465 KEFALTATSTIL
-477 ISVVVSLTLAP
+477 ISVAVSLTLAP
-488 TLAALFMRAPVH
+488 TLAALFMRAPTDH
-500 HAHSKPTFGERL
+500 PHDRPGFGERL
-512 LAGYEKL
+512 LALYERG

-527 KLMIG
+527 RLMLG
-532 VFALS
+532 LFGLT
-537 LGLAVAGYIFI
+537 LGLAIAGYVFI

-558 GFVLGTTEA
+558 GFVLGTSEA
-567 AADISYGD
+567 AADISYPD
-575 MVKKHLAMAEIVAAD
+575 MVAKHLALAKILGAD
-590 PAVQAFSHSVGVS
+590 PAVETFSHSVGVT
-603 GSNQTIANGRFWIS
+603 GNNQTIANGRFWIA
-617 LKKRGD
+617 LKDRGQ

-634 IRPQLMKVPGIV
+634 IRPQLAKVPGIV

-656 LSSGPSRAQYQY
+656 LSSGPSRSQYQY
-668 VLKSNDGAT
+668 VLKSNDGPT
-677 LSTWTQRLTEKLRS
+677 LNTWTQRLTEKLRA

-696 DISNDLQLGG
+696 DLSNDLQLGG
-706 SITHINIDR
+706 SITHISIDR

-720 FGLTASDVDEALYDA
+720 FGLTATDVDEALYDA
-735 FGQRQINEFQ
+735 FGQRQVNEFQ
-745 TQINQYNV
+745 TETNQYNV
-753 ILELDTQQRGKA
+753 ILELDARQRGKA

-786 LAKFDAPTVGPLS
+786 LAKVDPPTVGPLS

-826 MLNQAKAEIGMPA
+826 MLEQAKNQIGMPA
-839 AMSGNFQGAAQAFQ
+839 SIAGNFQGAAQAFQ

-859 PWLILAALLAVYI
+859 PWLILAALVAVYI

-887 ISTLPSAGLGAVIM
+887 ISTLPSAGLGALIM
-901 LWICGQDFSIMALIG
+901 LWLLGQDFSIMALIG

-930 MIDFALDAQRNRGL
+930 MIDFALEAQRKGGL
-944 PPEEAIYEACITRFR
+944 SPQEAIYQACITRFR

-972 LPLMLGYGTGAELRQ
+972 LPLMLGYGAGAELRQ

-1010 IYLWLERVFHRG
+1010 IYLWLERLFHR
-1022 SPTPAPTPAPA
+1022 PTPAPA
-1033 AMSGLANTD
+1033 LASTS

>member
-47 PTIQVAAQLPGASPE
+47 PTIQVAAQLPGANPE

-88 SALGSTNLTLQ
+88 SALGSTILTLQ

-123 LPKDMPTLPTW
+123 LPKDMPNLPNW

-141 SPVLILSVNSTQMPG
+141 SPVLILSINSPQMPG
-156 TELSDL
+156 TEVSDL

-210 LAIQKTS
+210 LAIQQTS

-238 QLFHPEEYSQ
+238 QLFHPQEYGQ

-268 NGSENAYV
+268 NGSEDAYI
-276 QAWAGDQPGVNLVIS
+276 QAWTDGQPGVNLVIF

-306 AALPALE
+306 AALPTLE

-319 VQVKVLVDRT
+319 VQVKVLIDRT
-329 QTIRASLHEVEITL
+329 QTIRASLHEVEVTL
-343 LIAVLLV
+343 LIAILLV
-350 VAVMALFLRQWS
+350 VAVMALFLRQLS
-362 ATLIVSAVLGVSL
+362 ATLIVASVLGVSL

-397 VVAVGFVVDDAIVV
+397 VVSVGFVVDDAIVV

-500 HAHSKPTFGERL
+500 HAHDKPGFGERL
-512 LAGYEKL
+512 LALYEKG

-532 VFALS
+532 VFGLS

-590 PAVQAFSHSVGVS
+590 PAVETFSHSVGVS

-668 VLKSNDGAT
+668 VLKSNDGAL
-677 LSTWTQRLTEKLRS
+677 LSTWTQRLTEKLRA

-706 SITHINIDR
+706 SITHISIDR

-753 ILELDTQQRGKA
+753 ILELDTKQRGKA

-776 LSGEMVPLSA
+776 LSGEMVPLSF

-826 MLNQAKAEIGMPA
+826 MLNQAKTDIGMPA
-839 AMSGNFQGAAQAFQ
+839 AISGNFQGAAQAFQ

-859 PWLILAALLAVYI
+859 PWLILAALVAVYI

-944 PPEEAIYEACITRFR
+944 PPEEAIYEACLTRFR

-1010 IYLWLERVFHRG
+1010 IYLMLERLFHR
-1022 SPTPAPTPAPA
+1022 PKPAP
-1033 AMSGLANTD
+1033 MSALTTTD

>member
-13 DHPVAT
+13 DHPAAT
-19 ILLTFALVL
+19 VLLTFALVL
-28 LGVIAFP
+28 LGLIAFP
-35 RLPIAPLPEAEF
+35 RLPVAPLPEAEF
-47 PTIQVAAQLPGASPE
+47 PTIQVSAALPGASPD

-78 IPGVTQMTSS
+78 IPGMTQMTSS
-88 SALGSTNLTLQ
+88 SALGTSLLTLQ

-141 SPVLILSVNSTQMPG
+141 SPVLILSVSSTQMPG
-156 TELSDL
+156 TELSDYA
-162 VETLLARQIS
+162 ETLLARQIS

-193 ASADK
+193 ASADQ

-210 LAIQKTS
+210 LAIQQTS
-217 LNLAKGALYGES
+217 LNLAKGALYGAS

-238 QLFHPEEYSQ
+238 QLFHPDEYGQ

-254 DGAPVHLKDVAKVV
+254 NGAPVHLRDVAQVV
-268 NGSENAYV
+268 SGPENDYI
-276 QAWAGDQPGVNLVIS
+276 QAWSGDQPGVNLVIS
-291 RQPGANIVETVDRIQ
+291 RQPGANIVETVDRIH
-306 AALPALE
+306 AALPGLE

-319 VQVKVLVDRT
+319 VQVQVLIDRT

-375 IASFALMYIMGFS
+375 IASFALMYLLGFS

-433 GEIGFTVVSISFS
+433 SEIGFTVVSISFS
-446 LVAAFIPLLFMGGV
+446 LIAAFIPLLFMGGV

-500 HAHSKPTFGERL
+500 PEHAKPGFGERL
-512 LAGYEKL
+512 LALYERG

-527 KLMIG
+527 KLMLG
-532 VFALS
+532 VFGLT
-537 LGLAVAGYIFI
+537 LGMAVIGYIFI

-567 AADISYGD
+567 AADISYPD
-575 MVKKHLAMAEIVAAD
+575 MVKKHKALAEILATD

-603 GSNQTIANGRFWIS
+603 GNNQTIANGRFWIA
-617 LKKRGD
+617 LKQRGD
-623 RDVSASQFIDR
+623 RDVSAAGFIDR
-634 IRPQLMKVPGIV
+634 IRPKLMKIPGIV

-668 VLKSNDGAT
+668 VLKSNDGPT

-706 SITHINIDR
+706 SITHIDIDR
-715 SAAAR
+715 VAAAR

-745 TQINQYNV
+745 TEINQYNV
-753 ILELDTQQRGKA
+753 ILELDTRQRGKA

-776 LSGEMVPLSA
+776 LTGEMVPLSA
-786 LAKFDAPTVGPLS
+786 LARFDAPTIGPLS

-826 MLNQAKAEIGMPA
+826 LLNQAKNEIGMPA
-839 AMSGNFQGAAQAFQ
+839 AISGNFQGAAQAFQ

-859 PWLILAALLAVYI
+859 PWLILAALVAVYI

-887 ISTLPSAGLGAVIM
+887 ISTLPSAGLGALMM
-901 LWICGQDFSIMALIG
+901 LWLLGQDFSIMALIG

-930 MIDFALDAQRNRGL
+930 MIDFALEAQRQRGL
-944 PPEEAIYEACITRFR
+944 SPQDAIYQACITRFR

-972 LPLMLGYGTGAELRQ
+972 LPLMLGYGAGAELRQ

-1010 IYLWLERVFHRG
+1010 IYLWLERLFHR
-1022 SPTPAPTPAPA
+1022 PKPAPV
-1033 AMSGLANTD
+1033 LATTT

>member
-1 MKGHGSVSAWCI
+1 MKGHGSVSAWCV

-19 ILLTFALVL
+19 VLLTFALVL
-28 LGVIAFP
+28 LGAIAFP
-35 RLPIAPLPEAEF
+35 RLPVAPLPEAEF
-47 PTIQVAAQLPGASPE
+47 PTIQVAAALPGASPD

-78 IPGVTQMTSS
+78 IPGMTQMTSS
-88 SALGSTNLTLQ
+88 SALGSSLLTLQ
-99 FTLDKSIDTAAQE
+99 FTLNKSIDTAAQE

-134 RKVNPAD
+134 KKVNPAD
-141 SPVLILSVNSTQMPG
+141 SPVLILSISSTQMPG
-156 TELSDL
+156 TELSDYA
-162 VETLLARQIS
+162 ETLLARQIS

-210 LAIQKTS
+210 LAIQQTS

-238 QLFHPEEYSQ
+238 QLFHPEEYGQ

-254 DGAPVHLKDVAKVV
+254 DGAPVHLQDVARVV
-268 NGSENAYV
+268 NGSEDAYV
-276 QAWAGDQPGVNLVIS
+276 QAWSGDQPGVNLVIS

-306 AALPALE
+306 AALPGLE

-375 IASFALMYIMGFS
+375 TASFALMYVLGFS

-500 HAHSKPTFGERL
+500 PAHAKPGFGERL
-512 LAGYEKL
+512 LAVYERG
-519 LRRALAHQ
+519 LRKALAHQ
-527 KLMIG
+527 KLMLGIFG
-532 VFALS
+532 LTLS
-537 LGLAVAGYIFI
+537 MAIAGYILI

-567 AADISYGD
+567 AADISYPD
-575 MVKKHLAMAEIVAAD
+575 MVKKHQALAEIVAAD

-617 LKKRGD
+617 LKNRGD
-623 RDVSASQFIDR
+623 RDVSASAFIDR

-668 VLKSNDGAT
+668 VLKSNDGPT

-706 SITHINIDR
+706 SITHIHIDR
-715 SAAAR
+715 TAAAR

-745 TQINQYNV
+745 TEINQYNV

-776 LSGEMVPLSA
+776 LTGEMVPLSA
-786 LAKFDAPTVGPLS
+786 LARFDAPTIGPLS

-826 MLNQAKAEIGMPA
+826 LLNQAKSEIGMPTA
-839 AMSGNFQGAAQAFQ
+839 ISGNFQGAAQAFQ

-859 PWLILAALLAVYI
+859 PYLILAALVAVYI

-887 ISTLPSAGLGAVIM
+887 ISTLPSAGLGALLM
-901 LWICGQDFSIMALIG
+901 LWLCGQDFSIMALIG

-930 MIDFALDAQRNRGL
+930 MIDFALEAQRHGGL
-944 PPEEAIYEACITRFR
+944 PPEEAIYQACITRFR

-972 LPLMLGYGTGAELRQ
+972 LPLMLGYGAGAELRQ

-1010 IYLWLERVFHRG
+1010 IYLWLERLFHR
-1022 SPTPAPTPAPA
+1022 PQPALLPA
-1033 AMSGLANTD
+1033 TTT

>member
-1 MKGHGSVSAWCI
+1 MIKESRGVSAWCI

-28 LGVIAFP
+28 LGLIAFP
-35 RLPIAPLPEAEF
+35 RLPLAPLPEAEF
-47 PTIQVAAQLPGASPE
+47 PTIQVSAQLPGASPQ

-78 IPGVTQMTSS
+78 IPGMTQMTSS
-88 SALGSTNLTLQ
+88 SALGTTTLTLQ
-99 FTLDKSIDTAAQE
+99 FTLSKSIDTAAQE

-118 TAAGK
+118 TASGK

-141 SPVLILSVNSTQMPG
+141 SPVLILSVSSSQMPG
-156 TELSDL
+156 TELSDYA
-162 VETLLARQIS
+162 ETLLARQLS

-210 LAIQKTS
+210 QAIQQTS
-217 LNLAKGALYGES
+217 LNLAKGALYGKS

-238 QLFHPEEYSQ
+238 QLFQPEEYEQ

-254 DGAPVHLKDVAKVV
+254 NGAPVQLKDVARVIR
-268 NGSENAYV
+268 GSEDAYV
-276 QAWAGDQPGVNLVIS
+276 QAWSGDEPGVNLVIS

-306 AALPALE
+306 AALPGLE

-319 VQVKVLVDRT
+319 VQVKVLIDRT
-329 QTIRASLHEVEITL
+329 QTIRASLHEVEMTL
-343 LIAVLLV
+343 LIAILLV
-350 VAVMALFLRQWS
+350 VAVMALFLRQLS
-362 ATLIVSAVLGVSL
+362 ATLIVSSVLGVSL
-375 IASFALMYIMGFS
+375 VASFALMYVMGFS

-397 VVAVGFVVDDAIVV
+397 VIAVGFVVDDAIVV

-446 LVAAFIPLLFMGGV
+446 LIAAFIPLLFMGGV

-465 KEFALTATSTIM
+465 KEFALTATSTIL

-500 HAHSKPTFGERL
+500 HEHSKPGFGERL
-512 LAGYEKL
+512 LAVYERG

-527 KLMIG
+527 KTM
-532 VFALS
+532 F
-537 LGLAVAGYIFI
+537 GLFCVTLCLAIAGYVFI
-548 PKGFFPVQDT
+548 PKGFFPIQDT

-567 AADISYGD
+567 AADVSFND
-575 MVKKHLAMAEIVAAD
+575 MVAKHKALAEIVAAD

-603 GSNQTIANGRFWIS
+603 GSNQTIANGRFWIA
-617 LKKRGD
+617 LKPQD
-623 RDVSASQFIDR
+623 QRDVSASAFIDR
-634 IRPQLMKVPGIV
+634 IRPQLMKIPGIV

-668 VLKSNDGAT
+668 VVKSNDGDT
-677 LSTWTQRLTEKLRS
+677 LNTWTQRLTEKLRTY
-691 NPAFR
+691 PAFR
-696 DISNDLQLGG
+696 DLSNDLQTGG

-735 FGQRQINEFQ
+735 FGQRQINEYQ
-745 TQINQYNV
+745 TETNQYNV
-753 ILELDTQQRGKA
+753 ILELDAAQRGKA

-776 LSGEMVPLSA
+776 LTGEMVPLSA
-786 LAKFDAPTVGPLS
+786 LARFDVPTSGPLS

-812 FNLAPGVALGDAVI
+812 FNLTPGVALGDAVLQ
-826 MLNQAKAEIGMPA
+826 LNQAKNEIGMPA
-839 AMSGNFQGAAQAFQ
+839 SISGSFQGAAQAFQ

-859 PWLILAALLAVYI
+859 PWLILAALVAVYI

-887 ISTLPSAGLGAVIM
+887 ISTLPSAGLGALIM
-901 LWICGQDFSIMALIG
+901 LWLLGQDFSIMALIG

-930 MIDFALDAQRNRGL
+930 MIDFALEAQRGGL
-944 PPEEAIYEACITRFR
+944 SPQDAIYKACITRFR

-972 LPLMLGYGTGAELRQ
+972 LPLMLGHGTGAELRQ

-1010 IYLWLERVFHRG
+1010 IYLWLERLFHR
-1022 SPTPAPTPAPA
+1022 PTPAPTPAIT
-1033 AMSGLANTD
+1033 L

>member
-1 MKGHGSVSAWCI
+1 
-13 DHPVAT
+13 
-19 ILLTFALVL
+19 
-28 LGVIAFP
+28 
-35 RLPIAPLPEAEF
+35 
-47 PTIQVAAQLPGASPE
+47 
-62 TMASS
+62 
-67 VATPLEVQFSA
+67 
-78 IPGVTQMTSS
+78 
-88 SALGSTNLTLQ
+88 
-99 FTLDKSIDTAAQE
+99 
-112 VQAAIN
+112 
-118 TAAGK
+118 
-123 LPKDMPTLPTW
+123 MPTLPTW

-162 VETLLARQIS
+162 VETLLSRQIS
-172 QIDGVGQIN
+172 QIEGVGQIN

-210 LAIQKTS
+210 LAIQNTS

-254 DGAPVHLKDVAKVV
+254 DGAPVHLRDVAKVV
-268 NGSENAYV
+268 NGSEDAYV
-276 QAWAGDQPGVNLVIS
+276 QAWAGDKPGVNLVIS

-343 LIAVLLV
+343 LIAIMLV

-375 IASFALMYIMGFS
+375 TASFALMYIMGFS

-446 LVAAFIPLLFMGGV
+446 LVAAFIPLHCSCGGV
-460 VGRLF
+460 VGRLLLF
-465 KEFALTATSTIM
+465 KEFALDRHFHHHDFGGGVADPG
-477 ISVVVSLTLAP
+477 ADP
-488 TLAALFMRAPVH
+488 GRPLFMRAPVH

-532 VFALS
+532 VFGLS
-537 LGLAVAGYIFI
+537 LCLAIAGYIFI

-575 MVKKHLAMAEIVAAD
+575 MVKKHLAMAEIVA
-590 PAVQAFSHSVGVS
+590 G
-603 GSNQTIANGRFWIS
+603 G
-617 LKKRGD
+617 
-623 RDVSASQFIDR
+623 
-634 IRPQLMKVPGIV
+634 PG
-646 LYLRAGQDIN
+646 G
-656 LSSGPSRAQYQY
+656 
-668 VLKSNDGAT
+668 T
-677 LSTWTQRLTEKLRS
+677 
-691 NPAFR
+691 
-696 DISNDLQLGG
+696 
-706 SITHINIDR
+706 
-715 SAAAR
+715 AR
-720 FGLTASDVDEALYDA
+720 FPTRSGCRAVTRPSPTVA
-735 FGQRQINEFQ
+735 FG
-745 TQINQYNV
+745 
-753 ILELDTQQRGKA
+753 
-765 ESLNYFYLRSP
+765 SP
-776 LSGEMVPLSA
+776 
-786 LAKFDAPTVGPLS
+786 
-799 IAHDGMFPAANLS
+799 
-812 FNLAPGVALGDAVI
+812 
-826 MLNQAKAEIGMPA
+826 
-839 AMSGNFQGAAQAFQ
+839 
-853 SSLASQ
+853 
-859 PWLILAALLAVYI
+859 
-872 ILGVLY
+872 
-878 ESFVHPLTI
+878 
-887 ISTLPSAGLGAVIM
+887 
-901 LWICGQDFSIMALIG
+901 
-916 LVLLIGIVKKNGIL
+916 
-930 MIDFALDAQRNRGL
+930 
-944 PPEEAIYEACITRFR
+944 
-959 PIIMTTLAALLGA
+959 
-972 LPLMLGYGTGAELRQ
+972 
-987 PLGIAVVGGLL
+987 
-998 VSQALTLFTTPV
+998 
-1010 IYLWLERVFHRG
+1010 
-1022 SPTPAPTPAPA
+1022 
-1033 AMSGLANTD
+1033 

>member
-19 ILLTFALVL
+19 VLLTFALVL

-47 PTIQVAAQLPGASPE
+47 PTIQVAAQLPGANPE

-88 SALGSTNLTLQ
+88 SALGSTILTLQ

-123 LPKDMPTLPTW
+123 LPKDMPNLPNW

-141 SPVLILSVNSTQMPG
+141 SPVLILSINSPQMPG
-156 TELSDL
+156 TEVSDL

-172 QIDGVGQIN
+172 QIDGVGNIN

-210 LAIQKTS
+210 LAIQQTS

-238 QLFHPEEYSQ
+238 QLFHPEEYGQ

-268 NGSENAYV
+268 NGSEDAYI
-276 QAWAGDQPGVNLVIS
+276 QAWADSQPGVNLVIF
-291 RQPGANIVETVDRIQ
+291 RQPGANIVATVDRIQ
-306 AALPALE
+306 AALPTLE

-329 QTIRASLHEVEITL
+329 QTIRASLHEVEVTL
-343 LIAVLLV
+343 LIAILLV
-350 VAVMALFLRQWS
+350 VAVMALFLRQLS
-362 ATLIVSAVLGVSL
+362 ATLIVASVLGVSL

-397 VVAVGFVVDDAIVV
+397 VVSVGFVVDDAIVV

-500 HAHSKPTFGERL
+500 HAHDKPGFGERL
-512 LAGYEKL
+512 LALYEKG

-532 VFALS
+532 VFGLS

-590 PAVQAFSHSVGVS
+590 PAVETFSHSVGVS

-668 VLKSNDGAT
+668 VLKSNDGAL

-706 SITHINIDR
+706 SITHISIDR

-745 TQINQYNV
+745 TQTNQYNV
-753 ILELDTQQRGKA
+753 ILELDTKQRGKA

-786 LAKFDAPTVGPLS
+786 LAKFDAPTIGPLS

-826 MLNQAKAEIGMPA
+826 MLNQAKTDIGMPTA
-839 AMSGNFQGAAQAFQ
+839 ISGNFQGAAQAFQ

-859 PWLILAALLAVYI
+859 PWLILAALVAVYI

-930 MIDFALDAQRNRGL
+930 MIDFALEAQRNRGL
-944 PPEEAIYEACITRFR
+944 PPEEAIYEACMTRFR

-1010 IYLWLERVFHRG
+1010 IYLWLERLFHRH
-1022 SPTPAPTPAPA
+1022 SLPPASAPLTA
-1033 AMSGLANTD
+1033 LATTD

>member
-1 MKGHGSVSAWCI
+1 MKGRGSMSAWCI

-19 ILLTFALVL
+19 VLLTFALVL
-28 LGVIAFP
+28 LGLIAFA
-35 RLPIAPLPEAEF
+35 RLPVAPLPEAEF
-47 PTIQVAAQLPGASPE
+47 PTIQVSATLPGASPD

-67 VATPLEVQFSA
+67 VATPLEVQFSS

-88 SALGSTNLTLQ
+88 SALGSSLLTLQ
-99 FTLDKSIDTAAQE
+99 FTLNKSIDTAAQE

-141 SPVLILSVNSTQMPG
+141 SPVLILSISSTQMPG
-156 TELSDL
+156 TELSDYA
-162 VETLLARQIS
+162 ETLLARQIS

-210 LAIQKTS
+210 LAIQQTS

-238 QLFHPEEYSQ
+238 QLFHPEEYGQ

-254 DGAPVHLKDVAKVV
+254 DGAPVHLQDVARVV

-276 QAWAGDQPGVNLVIS
+276 QAWSGDQPGVNLVIS
-291 RQPGANIVETVDRIQ
+291 RQPGANIVDTVDRIQ
-306 AALPALE
+306 AALPGLE

-375 IASFALMYIMGFS
+375 TASFALMYVMGFS

-397 VVAVGFVVDDAIVV
+397 VIAVGFVVDDAIVV

-433 GEIGFTVVSISFS
+433 AEIGFTVVSISFS

-488 TLAALFMRAPVH
+488 TLAALFMRAPVNPA
-500 HAHSKPTFGERL
+500 HAQPGFGERL
-512 LAGYEKL
+512 LAFYERG
-519 LRRALAHQ
+519 LRKALAHQ
-527 KLMIG
+527 QLMLGIFG
-532 VFALS
+532 LTLS
-537 LGLAVAGYIFI
+537 MAIAGYILI

-567 AADISYGD
+567 AADISYPD
-575 MVKKHLAMAEIVAAD
+575 MVKKHQALAEIVAAD

-623 RDVSASQFIDR
+623 RDVSASAFIDR
-634 IRPQLMKVPGIV
+634 IRPQLMQVPGIV

-668 VLKSNDGAT
+668 VLKSNDGPT
-677 LSTWTQRLTEKLRS
+677 LSTWTQRLTEKLRG

-696 DISNDLQLGG
+696 DVSNDLQLGG

-715 SAAAR
+715 TTAAR
-720 FGLTASDVDEALYDA
+720 FGLTASDIDEALYDA

-745 TQINQYNV
+745 TEINQYNV

-776 LSGEMVPLSA
+776 LTGEMVPLSA
-786 LAKFDAPTVGPLS
+786 LARFDAPSIGPLS

-826 MLNQAKAEIGMPA
+826 LLDQAKSEIGMPA
-839 AMSGNFQGAAQAFQ
+839 AISGNFQGAAQAFQ

-859 PWLILAALLAVYI
+859 PYLILAALVAVYI

-887 ISTLPSAGLGAVIM
+887 ISTLPSAGLGALLM
-901 LWICGQDFSIMALIG
+901 LWLCGQDFSIMALIG

-930 MIDFALDAQRNRGL
+930 MIDFALEAQRNRGL
-944 PPEEAIYEACITRFR
+944 APEEAIYQACITRFR

-1010 IYLWLERVFHRG
+1010 IYLWLERLFHRPQPAL
-1022 SPTPAPTPAPA
+1022 SPAT
-1033 AMSGLANTD
+1033 NT